1 MTLTGLLDW
10 AESEPL
16 PFGILLY
23 GLEELLGRSVG
34 VGGIPNPDPHGGQY
48 PPRGSVFEY
57 LGEAEAL
64 RELFWGELKGLVP
77 LLKDVEFRERVEW
90 ARVAGIL
97 LWHGF
102 AWDDGKLDRV
112 VEEGKD
118 DEEVQRLDVM
128 LLGRDAPGRL
138 EGLSN

>member
-1 MTLTGLLDW
+1 MNSLKITGLLDW

-23 GLEELLGRSVG
+23 GLEELLGRSVS
-34 VGGIPNPDPHGGQY
+34 VGGGDIPDIDLHGGQY
-48 PPRGSVFEY
+48 PPQGSVFEY
-57 LGEAEAL
+57 LDGAEAL
-64 RELFWGELKGLVP
+64 RELFWEELLVLVP
-77 LLKDVEFRERVEW
+77 SLKDVGFRDRVEW

-102 AWDDGKLDRV
+102 AWDDGRLDRV

-118 DEEVQRLDVM
+118 DEEVQRLGVM
-128 LLGRDAPGRL
+128 LPKDYI
-138 EGLSN
+138 